1 MFRPS
6 SKPATGGPE
15 RVRWRHSG
23 HTPRR
28 NAGLAAYENVL
39 ARAGL
44 SPVAGIDEAGRGA
57 CAGPLVVAAVVLD
70 SAAIRR
76 LPGLADSKALT
87 PDEREAV
94 YAHVMR
100 VALDWHVL
108 AVPALEVDALGLH
121 VCNVEGMRR
130 ALAGLSRRPAFV
142 LTDGFPV
149 RGLGTPTLAVWKGDQ
164 VTASVAAASIVAK
177 ITRDRMMVALDEHYP
192 AYGFARH
199 KGYSTPEHM
208 TALREYGPCPE
219 HRYSYTNVIQAN
231 RRWAT
236 GWQPDASV
244 DEGTVTGEGTLIEDG
259 TGIDEDAVIEGDA
272 SIDEG
277 GDLEVGGFDDDAAAD
292 GGAGFGAGV
301 ALGDGAADGDGAGG
315 DAVAAGQGGTSGAR
329 LPGGGSEDFRLS
341 PADGTEPTGPWADVV
356 AREIAAAEVSQTGSA
371 WADTSQ
377 AETRLG
383 DAARAEERRMDPWL
397 RSGYGAPPV
406 ARGPRDGEAGSA
418 SGRRASSTADRRGE
432 HERGRSREVRSRD
445 GAAALSRVPRRRWPV

>member
-6 SKPATGGPE
+6 SKPAIGGPE

-87 PDEREAV
+87 PEERETI
-94 YAHVMR
+94 YAQVMR
-100 VALDWHVL
+100 RALDWHVL
-108 AVPALEVDALGLH
+108 AVPAQEVDALGLH

-130 ALAGLSRRPAFV
+130 ALAGLRRRPAYV

-149 RGLGTPTLAVWKGDQ
+149 RGLGTPALAVWKGDQ
-164 VTASVAAASIVAK
+164 VTASVAAASVVAK
-177 ITRDRMMVALDEHYP
+177 VTRDRMMVALDEHYP

-219 HRYSYTNVIQAN
+219 HRYSYRNVIQAN
-231 RRWAT
+231 RWWAT
-236 GWQPDASV
+236 GWQPDAAV
-244 DEGTVTGEGTLIEDG
+244 DEGTIL
-259 TGIDEDAVIEGDA
+259 DEDAVI
-272 SIDEG
+272 
-277 GDLEVGGFDDDAAAD
+277 DDDAGLEGGGLGDDAAD
-292 GGAGFGAGV
+292 DGAAGFGD
-301 ALGDGAADGDGAGG
+301 DGAPEESAADGDAAAPGQEGESEARLAGG
-315 DAVAAGQGGTSGAR
+315 E
-329 LPGGGSEDFRLS
+329 SEDSRLGA
-341 PADGTEPTGPWADVV
+341 ADGTEPVGAWADLV
-356 AREIAAAEVSQTGSA
+356 ATEIAAAEASQTGSA

-397 RSGYGAPPV
+397 RSGYGAPPG
-406 ARGPRDGEAGSA
+406 ARGPRDGGS
-418 SGRRASSTADRRGE
+418 G
-432 HERGRSREVRSRD
+432 
-445 GAAALSRVPRRRWPV
+445 